1 MKSLI
6 GFLSSLVLIA
16 SAISP
21 ASSSSVANKLIECIA
36 NNNINPSSFQ
46 TIFNPESSL
55 FSLLLQS
62 RVQNLRYINSTT
74 KPLLIL
80 TPSDDTQIQSALL
93 CSREQGI
100 EIRARCGGHDYAGIS
115 YLSDKPYIVID
126 LFNLNEVQVDVKEE
140 TAWVQSGAQLGE
152 LYYAIAR
159 QSTHLAFPAGLCPTV
174 GVGGHF
180 GGGGFGTL
188 VRKYG
193 LAADNVI
200 DAYLM
205 DARGRILNRKA
216 MGEEV
221 FWAIKGGGAG
231 SFGIVLSWKVK
242 LVRVPQKLTYFTVT
256 KTLEEG
262 ANKLIHQWQRFAH
275 DVHEDLFVRILLLN
289 VGGGDDKKKK
299 TVQANFQAL
308 FLGTKDRV
316 IPLMNKSFPELGL
329 KAENCTEGTWAD
341 SVLNFAGFK
350 PGVPPEVLLDKTQMF
365 KAKFKA
371 KTDFVTEPVPES
383 AFEGIWKMMLE
394 EDVPIVILEPLG
406 GKMNKIPESYTPFPH
421 RKGHLYNIQ
430 YLVKWDKNGKEEEER
445 HLEWMK
451 RLYDYMEPHVSKSP
465 RAAYLN
471 YRDLDI
477 GMNSAGGKTS
487 FSEASVW
494 GQRYFRD
501 NFKRLTEVKGMF
513 DPENFFRNEQSIPL
527 LHK

>member
-159 QSTHLAFPAGLCPTV
+159 QST
-174 GVGGHF
+174 
-180 GGGGFGTL
+180 
-188 VRKYG
+188 R
-193 LAADNVI
+193 
-200 DAYLM
+200 
-205 DARGRILNRKA
+205 
-216 MGEEV
+216 
-221 FWAIKGGGAG
+221 
-231 SFGIVLSWKVK
+231 
-242 LVRVPQKLTYFTVT
+242 
-256 KTLEEG
+256 
-262 ANKLIHQWQRFAH
+262 
-275 DVHEDLFVRILLLN
+275 
-289 VGGGDDKKKK
+289 
-299 TVQANFQAL
+299 
-308 FLGTKDRV
+308 
-316 IPLMNKSFPELGL
+316 
-329 KAENCTEGTWAD
+329 
-341 SVLNFAGFK
+341 FK

>member
-205 DARGRILNRKA
+205 DARG
-216 MGEEV
+216 
-221 FWAIKGGGAG
+221 
-231 SFGIVLSWKVK
+231 
-242 LVRVPQKLTYFTVT
+242 
-256 KTLEEG
+256 
-262 ANKLIHQWQRFAH
+262 QRFAH

-329 KAENCTEGTWAD
+329 KAENCT
-341 SVLNFAGFK
+341 
-350 PGVPPEVLLDKTQMF
+350 
-365 KAKFKA
+365 
-371 KTDFVTEPVPES
+371 
-383 AFEGIWKMMLE
+383 IWKMMLE

>member
-159 QSTHLAFPAGLCPTV
+159 QSTHLAFPAGLCPT
-174 GVGGHF
+174 
-180 GGGGFGTL
+180 FGTL

-242 LVRVPQKLTYFTVT
+242 
-256 KTLEEG
+256 
-262 ANKLIHQWQRFAH
+262 WQRFAH

-289 VGGGDDKKKK
+289 
-299 TVQANFQAL
+299 
-308 FLGTKDRV
+308 
-316 IPLMNKSFPELGL
+316 
-329 KAENCTEGTWAD
+329 
-341 SVLNFAGFK
+341 
-350 PGVPPEVLLDKTQMF
+350 EVLLDKTQMF